1 MVRKVP
7 AAMWLAT
14 AVVSGVLPFL
24 MGWLQSYGLSW
35 TAWEYIVLGSLSAA
49 AISILGWSVFAR
61 RADVSW
67 LTIGKVAAVWM
78 LSLAGAK
85 FVGTWLYLALWN
97 PASPLP
103 FMTHGYAAQQGL
115 VGLAI
120 WAVALLIL
128 LLTFRRGAGAGLD
141 D

>member
-7 AAMWLAT
+7 AATWLAT

-35 TAWEYIVLGSLSAA
+35 TAWEYIFSGSLSAA
-49 AISILGWSVFAR
+49 AVSLVVWITAAR
-61 RADVSW
+61 RSGILW
-67 LTIGKVAAVWM
+67 LTIGKVVLAWVLA
-78 LSLAGAK
+78 LAGAQ

-97 PASPLP
+97 PAWPLP

-120 WAVALLIL
+120 WAVAGLAF
-128 LLTFRRGAGAGLD
+128 LLTFRRGAGAGLGR
-141 D
+141 